1 MWQRILEGMER
12 ESGVSLM
19 RLIKNL
25 LCKFFGHKKSHI
37 KLAYSINVFAS
48 SIQVEVF
55 EVSICSR
62 CGSISVNR
70 IDWYERYSLYSARI
84 AEDEEKGLREIGA
97 VTLKEAYKEL
107 RA

>member
-1 MWQRILEGMER
+1 MK
-12 ESGVSLM
+12 V
-19 RLIKNL
+19 

-37 KLAYSINVFAS
+37 KIAYTINVLS
-48 SIQVEVF
+48 TSVQVEVF

-62 CGSISVNR
+62 CDHISVKR